1 MRKKLIVI
9 YILLS
14 SFYLTK
20 AQKNFS
26 DGYIITLNNDTIRG
40 KVKDNFPLRLSGIAK
55 KISFIDSSGVK
66 NDYLPK
72 EIKGYSKGDIVNY
85 ISIDIGWGKDFAKII
100 VDGEIC
106 LLSCKSAGYN
116 STFTPSGGAGGGTW
130 SHTASSSESFFLY
143 KKNTGSLTEVTRIG
157 FKDLVS
163 GYFSDYKELKE
174 MIDNKELRYSDLEII
189 VEKYNKWKQKTK
201 SNFIQE

>member
-1 MRKKLIVI
+1 MRKTLIVI
-9 YILLS
+9 CILFS

-20 AQKNFS
+20 AQKNFA
-26 DGYIITLNNDTIRG
+26 DGYIISLNNDTIRG
-40 KVKDNFPLRLSGIAK
+40 KVKDNFPLRLSGLAK

-72 EIKGYSKGDIVNY
+72 DIKGYSKGDIVNY
-85 ISIDIGWGKDFAKII
+85 ISIDIGFGKDFAKII
-100 VDGEIC
+100 VDGEIS
-106 LLSCKSAGYN
+106 LLSCKSVGYS
-116 STFTPSGGAGGGTW
+116 STFAPSGGAGGGSW

-157 FKDLVS
+157 FRDLVS

-174 MIDNKELRYSDLEII
+174 MIEKKELRYSDLEVI
-189 VEKYNKWKQKTK
+189 VEKYNKWRQKNK
-201 SNFIQE
+201 FNL

>member
-1 MRKKLIVI
+1 MRKTLIVI
-9 YILLS
+9 CILLS

-20 AQKNFS
+20 AQKNFT

-40 KVKDNFPLRLSGIAK
+40 KVKDNFPLRLSGLAK

-72 EIKGYSKGDIVNY
+72 DIKGYSKGDIVNY
-85 ISIDIGWGKDFAKII
+85 ISIDIGFGKDFAKVI
-100 VDGEIC
+100 VDGEIS

-116 STFTPSGGAGGGTW
+116 STFVPSGGAGGGSW

-143 KKNTGSLTEVTRIG
+143 RKYTGSLTEVTRIG
-157 FKDLVS
+157 FRDLVS

-174 MIDNKELRYSDLEII
+174 MIDKKELRYSDLEII
-189 VEKYNKWKQKTK
+189 VEKYNKWRQKTK
-201 SNFIQE
+201 TSSR

>member
-1 MRKKLIVI
+1 MRKTLIVI
-9 YILLS
+9 CILLG

-20 AQKNFS
+20 GQKNFT

-40 KVKDNFPLRLSGIAK
+40 KVKDNFPLRLSGLAK

-72 EIKGYSKGDIVNY
+72 DIKGYSKGDIVNY
-85 ISIDIGWGKDFAKII
+85 ISIDIGFGKDFAKVI
-100 VDGEIC
+100 VDGEIS
-106 LLSCKSAGYN
+106 LLSCKSVGYR
-116 STFTPSGGAGGGTW
+116 STFAPSGGAGGGSW

-143 KKNTGSLTEVTRIG
+143 RKYTGSLTEVTRIG
-157 FKDLVS
+157 FRDLVS

-174 MIDNKELRYSDLEII
+174 MIDKKELRYSDLEII
-189 VEKYNKWKQKTK
+189 VEKYNKWRQKTK
-201 SNFIQE
+201 TSSR